1 MSIVKKIL
9 KPFNSIFRDIFIN
22 GIAAMS
28 IIPRPVRFLLYRL
41 YGMDVRTIKL
51 KGGCFF
57 ENSQVRIGRGSF
69 INHGCVFAN
78 SKPIEIGENCSL
90 AYEVMLCTATHEI
103 GDANKRAAR
112 SIKKPI
118 KIGNGCWLG
127 ARSTVLADVT
137 IHDGCVIAAG
147 AVVTRDCAPKGL
159 YAGVPARRI
168 KDLE

>member
-1 MSIVKKIL
+1 MSITKKVVR
-9 KPFNSIFRDIFIN
+9 PFNSIFRDIFIN
-22 GIAAMS
+22 GIAAIS
-28 IIPRPVRFLLYRL
+28 VIPRPIRFLLYRL
-41 YGMDVRTIKL
+41 YGMDIRTIKL

-57 ENSQVRIGRGSF
+57 ENSQIRIGRGSF

-103 GDANKRAAR
+103 GDHHKRAAK
-112 SIKKPI
+112 SIKEPI
-118 KIGNGCWLG
+118 RIGNGCWLG
-127 ARSTVLADVT
+127 ARVTVLSGVT

-147 AVVTRDCAPKGL
+147 AVVKEDCEANGL

-168 KDLE
+168 KDL